1 MRKLFLLLLV
11 PSVLHAQSDLQAHW
25 TTYRNTH
32 ITEKVFVH
40 TDKDYYFSGELCWF
54 KCYDVSATNLR
65 PLDLSKVAYVEVL
78 DVANKPV
85 LQAKVALKG
94 GSGSGSFY
102 LPFTLESGT
111 YQLRAYTNWMKNQPA
126 EYFFQKSLTI
136 LNPRA
141 VDTLPAPPAPRAT
154 FSLFPEGGNLVDG
167 LTSTVAFMAL
177 DGFGQPLSST
187 GIVIDDHGDTLASFS
202 GTFGRF
208 AITPFT
214 GRSYTAHVHFADGEA
229 AAVALP
235 SPYAQGYV
243 MHLDSTY
250 AVSVHTNGTSDH
262 SVYLLVHNNAD
273 VEVTLSQPLS
283 DGHATFPL
291 PVDHLAEGVS
301 VLTVFNEAR
310 QPVCERLFYKA
321 PTRPSSITVTPD
333 RSSYDTRSP
342 VSLAVA
348 LPAGLTHA
356 DLSISVYR
364 LDSLQSFDP
373 NNICSYFWLNSD
385 LGGYIP
391 QGVSV
396 DDLLLTRGW
405 RRFRWEDVLLDK
417 TPLFTYAAEYN
428 GHLITGKIVDTRT
441 GDPVPNVEG
450 FVSAPGTRADFASA
464 ISDREG
470 RVAFDLPHMYGSK
483 EIVAQTNS
491 TNHDSLYRVDINSPF
506 SDVYPSW
513 PETPFILPLRNPK
526 TVLEHNLSMQVQNA
540 YGAMKAQGLVFPP
553 SVDTAFF
560 YNKPDLS
567 YLLDNYVRFT
577 TMEEVLREYVQLLNV
592 QRHGE
597 HFHLWAYNDPG
608 KVPFDDDPLVL
619 LDGVPYF
626 NIDLFMKCDPLKVWK
641 IDVITRR
648 YMLGGSYFDGILNCI
663 SYKGDL
669 AGLPIDPH
677 ATALDY
683 EGLQE
688 RRVFYSPS
696 YVDGAHR
703 ASRLPDFRDVLYWDP
718 SLSGGPVR
726 FYSSDLPGRYA
737 VVVQGVSSE
746 GGPVYGHSEFEVR

>member
-1 MRKLFLLLLV
+1 
-11 PSVLHAQSDLQAHW
+11 
-25 TTYRNTH
+25 
-32 ITEKVFVH
+32 
-40 TDKDYYFSGELCWF
+40 
-54 KCYDVSATNLR
+54 
-65 PLDLSKVAYVEVL
+65 
-78 DVANKPV
+78 
-85 LQAKVALKG
+85 
-94 GSGSGSFY
+94 
-102 LPFTLESGT
+102 
-111 YQLRAYTNWMKNQPA
+111 
-126 EYFFQKSLTI
+126 
-136 LNPRA
+136 
-141 VDTLPAPPAPRAT
+141 
-154 FSLFPEGGNLVDG
+154 
-167 LTSTVAFMAL
+167 
-177 DGFGQPLSST
+177 
-187 GIVIDDHGDTLASFS
+187 
-202 GTFGRF
+202 
-208 AITPFT
+208 
-214 GRSYTAHVHFADGEA
+214 
-229 AAVALP
+229 
-235 SPYAQGYV
+235 
-243 MHLDSTY
+243 
-250 AVSVHTNGTSDH
+250 
-262 SVYLLVHNNAD
+262 
-273 VEVTLSQPLS
+273 
-283 DGHATFPL
+283 
-291 PVDHLAEGVS
+291 
-301 VLTVFNEAR
+301 
-310 QPVCERLFYKA
+310 VCERLFYKA

-391 QGVSV
+391 QSASV

-491 TNHDSLYRVDINSPF
+491 TNRDSLYRVDINSPF

-696 YVDGAHR
+696 YPDALHR
-703 ASRLPDFRDVLYWDP
+703 ASRLPDFRNVLYWDP

-737 VVVQGVSSE
+737 VVVQGVTSE
-746 GGPVYGHSEFEVR
+746 GVPVYGHSEITVVE